1 MDKNTKY
8 CAVNAKVSSMFG
20 KFLKDED
27 YKNLIALK
35 SSSEIAK
42 YLKDNTAYGE
52 FFKDRD
58 TSKMHRDDIEK
69 CLKEGIGYSIDKL
82 INYFTNDYRDFFKRF
97 YARYEIYDLKSIA
110 RTIQVDRD
118 YSQIKNSMIFAG
130 RYRHIDK
137 DSLIQARSVSDLI
150 HALDGTIYYP
160 YLKTLIDGNK
170 NESLFRFEMTLD
182 KAYFNILDDKLKKL
196 DKEDINI
203 FTELMGCSI
212 DLTNLQWIYRG
223 KKYYNLSSEEV
234 FNYSLNRG
242 NKFSYKKIKELCYLN
257 SLEEFIER
265 IKGTQYEFMFKGD
278 EKQDIYMERRMN
290 RFMYF
295 KLKSF
300 KTKASLNIATV
311 IAFIELVEFE
321 IRDIISI
328 TENVR
333 YGMGYDEAK
342 KYLIKAL

>member
-8 CAVNAKVSSMFG
+8 CAVNAKVLSMFG

-69 CLKEGIGYSIDKL
+69 CLKEGIGHSIDKL
-82 INYFTNDYRDFFKRF
+82 INYFTNDYRDFFKCF
-97 YARYEIYDLKSIA
+97 YSRYEIYDLKSIA

-118 YSQIKNSMIFAG
+118 YSQIKNSMVFAG
-130 RYRHIDK
+130 RYRHIDR

-150 HALDGTIYYP
+150 YALDGTIYYP

-212 DLTNLQWIYRG
+212 DMTNLQWIYRG
-223 KKYYNLSSEEV
+223 KKYYNLSSEEI

-333 YGMGYDEAK
+333 YGMEYDEAK